1 MTLTHSIRLHTSSQ
15 LLPAAVMVTVRMLA
29 SLGVFVWI
37 ALALAQTAPAA
48 PTPAAPSRYDQWVQY
63 PPKPVNPT
71 MPSPSDTRDKKINRV
86 RFQQPTDPANT
97 AFEAPP
103 AATAAV
109 LSPSPAPSTA
119 KATAVA
125 ATKAVTATT
134 AAAAP
139 PPAAPELPV
148 VKGFQFTG
156 IGVFSAS
163 DLTQVLQPVVGAALN
178 MKSLEQIVALLNQH
192 FASFG
197 QLGRA
202 EIPPQEMSAGVV
214 QVAVREGRLAR
225 AVIEPETTR
234 RAPPAL
240 TVNLV
245 ENAQSKDVEVSL
257 ETFGSN
263 DLQLS
268 HERKN
273 FRNEKIVGLVSD
285 NKIELLSASLQGQ
298 RSDGLLG
305 SRGSARSLQKL
316 PRQMDLNGSANQS
329 TGALLTQ
336 TAGSDAIPAM
346 SQADLV
352 VSSVGIEVS
361 KLIGQLAGGESDPT
375 QRAQLAPIHQ
385 QITAVIASRPST
397 MSVLEQTFLAKGQR
411 EEIFGALLPQVV
423 ASAGNGKRQYDLG
436 YGESRTQVNGGSQQ
450 KSVTVSQLL
459 WDFGGTQR
467 SYEASR
473 KRLNGLQFQ
482 MQVQTSEVVLSSLV
496 AIHEVERGFLLQE
509 LAQANLSSSIALVKL
524 IRQREVLGA
533 SSKADVVRAE
543 AKIPV
548 SLEEQASAYRKLA
561 SAQATYR
568 EIFGRDATRIGLPI
582 EIASHTLISDN
593 FEASLTKHPLVM
605 QAVLARDAARDDNAA
620 MRGRNFG
627 SLSLNLSIG
636 DRRDLAID
644 NSPRRDNSLFLNFSS
659 PLYTGGAASAREDQA
674 ASRYRLAE
682 IELDRVRQETERKLR
697 QAFSEYLGQTTSV
710 DARLQSVRTA
720 EQAFAVTKELYVNK
734 RGNLLDVFNA
744 QQELSFAT
752 RGLIDSLVDRAVAK
766 YSVMHASDLL
776 RGWIEKSL

>member
-1 MTLTHSIRLHTSSQ
+1 
-15 LLPAAVMVTVRMLA
+15 MVTVRMVA

-37 ALALAQTAPAA
+37 APALAQTASAA

-63 PPKPVNPT
+63 PPKPVKPT
-71 MPSPSDTRDKKINRV
+71 MPSPSDTRDKKVNWV

-119 KATAVA
+119 TATATAVA
-125 ATKAVTATT
+125 ATKATPAQPATT

-148 VKGFQFTG
+148 VKGFEFTG

-197 QLGRA
+197 HLGRA

-225 AVIEPETTR
+225 AVIEPETPR

-245 ENAQSKDVEVSL
+245 ENAQSKDVAVSL

-268 HERKN
+268 HEHKN
-273 FRNEKIVGLVSD
+273 FRNEKIADLVSD

-329 TGALLTQ
+329 TGVSVTQ

-352 VSSVGIEVS
+352 VLSVGIEVS

-467 SYEASR
+467 SYEASG

-496 AIHEVERGFLLQE
+496 AIYEVERGFLLQE

-548 SLEEQASAYRKLA
+548 SQEEQASAYRKLA

-627 SLSLNLSIG
+627 SLSLNLSMG

-744 QQELSFAT
+744 QQELSVAT

-766 YSVMHASDLL
+766 YSVMHTSDLL